1 MEKICLP
8 MQEPWVQS
16 LGQEDTQKEVAT
28 HPSILTWEIPRTE
41 DSGELQSLG
50 SQKSQI
56 QLSNKITRTIFHRI
70 YLPLLLYTYICQ
82 WTSTLLPCAGC
93 CKESYSEH

>member
-8 MQEPWVQS
+8 MQEPRVQS
-16 LGQEDTQKEVAT
+16 LGQEDTLKKEVAT
-28 HPSILTWEIPRTE
+28 HPSIFTWEIPRTE

-56 QLSNKITRTIFHRI
+56 QLSNKITRTIFH
-70 YLPLLLYTYICQ
+70 
-82 WTSTLLPCAGC
+82 
-93 CKESYSEH
+93 HV

>member
-1 MEKICLP
+1 

-16 LGQEDTQKEVAT
+16 LGQEDTQKKEVAT

-41 DSGELQSLG
+41 GFGELQSLG

-56 QLSNKITRTIFHRI
+56 QLSNKITRTIFNPI
-70 YLPLLLYTYICQ
+70 YLPLLLYLHRSVNIYMSSMC
-82 WTSTLLPCAGC
+82 WLL
-93 CKESYSEH
+93 